1 MATMNLE
8 SNIMTD
14 YASFNVSL
22 DATHSHMGLRLAEI
36 SYDKRWH
43 IAMVKAKLE
52 KRFGTAASDQ
62 TLKLL
67 NNTND
72 LICIMDDENM
82 SLE

>member
-36 SYDKRWH
+36 SYDKRWN